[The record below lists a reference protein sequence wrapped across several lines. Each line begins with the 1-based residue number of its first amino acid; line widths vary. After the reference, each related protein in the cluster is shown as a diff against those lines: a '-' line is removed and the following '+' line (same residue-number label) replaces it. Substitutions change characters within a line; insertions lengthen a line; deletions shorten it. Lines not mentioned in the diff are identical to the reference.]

1 MTLLRPGKGGIEGG
15 PTVVANLLWPLLPT
29 PNRLGFSRPFAHG
42 AWLRGREARWL
53 MAWDDH
59 PLEKKKKTDFK
70 HALRRDFLLVCR
82 EVVCC
87 FDVYVYILYSFN
99 ISKRFF
105 FKKIHSSR
113 KSHHDL
119 CKMNKWAPRFF
130 GDRKVG
136 KGRLLFLTSYD
147 RHYRIILKG
156 SYHQTVDKPR
166 GMYSQANNKILD

>member
-70 HALRRDFLLVCR
+70 HALGRDFLLVCR

-105 FKKIHSSR
+105 FFKSTHPVKVIMIFVKWTNGPPGFSETARSEREDSSFWPPMIGIIE
-113 KSHHDL
+113 SY
-119 CKMNKWAPRFF
+119 W
-130 GDRKVG
+130 
-136 KGRLLFLTSYD
+136 KGLITKQSTNREGC
-147 RHYRIILKG
+147 IAK
-156 SYHQTVDKPR
+156 QTIR
-166 GMYSQANNKILD
+166 S